1 MKERMKRHEERN
13 AARKLTPEQRREK
26 KRRKLFEN
34 TSLMTRVAVF
44 RVPYRAL
51 IHPKIRFKVDINAS
65 QYYLSGVALLCE
77 DKDSPEATFGLVCVE
92 GGPKAIRRYKKLML
106 RRIKWDIA
114 DDQDTDA
121 SSTSTHSETK
131 LTSTTNTTNDS
142 DDSDEDEKSSE
153 QSSSTQSY
161 TSNSKCLLVWEVSIF
176 SVFHDW
182 HLILQLSTIQTT
194 VSLVISDDS
203 DLSLSL
209 SVCVCVCLFVFLG

>member
-106 RRIKWDIA
+106 RRIKWDTA
-114 DDQDTDA
+114 DDQDADA

-131 LTSTTNTTNDS
+131 LTSTTNTTTTTTTTTTNDN
-142 DDSDEDEKSSE
+142 DDSDEDERSSE
-153 QSSSTQSY
+153 QSSSTQSSA
-161 TSNSKCLLVWEVSIF
+161 SNSKCLLVWEVFVF
-176 SVFHDW
+176 SVFNDW
-182 HLILQLSTIQTT
+182 HFILQSSTKFRR
-194 VSLVISDDS
+194 L
-203 DLSLSL
+203 
-209 SVCVCVCLFVFLG
+209 